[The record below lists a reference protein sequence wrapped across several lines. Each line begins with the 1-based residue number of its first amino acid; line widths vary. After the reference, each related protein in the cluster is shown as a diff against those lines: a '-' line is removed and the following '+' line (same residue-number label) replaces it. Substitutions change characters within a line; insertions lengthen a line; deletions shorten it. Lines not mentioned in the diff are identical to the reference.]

1 MGDQDTAR
9 NARLILGGRRPAS
22 GRLRRALRSG
32 RVPPFPVRVAQRV
45 AMKAGVLDHE
55 RGVVRQ
61 RLALRRAALG
71 DEALGPPRFL
81 IRVDEFPH
89 YLAGDEPGRFGL
101 ESSKEFHSVLASAG
115 APYLMAV
122 VPRVT
127 HRPLDP
133 RATGSRPLAPDEI
146 AFLGEMARER
156 VDFGLHG
163 YDHRT
168 RYRSPRRR
176 SELCGLSRAE
186 LEARIDSGLEELAAA
201 GVHPRV
207 FVPPFNRFDAA
218 HWEPLARRFDVICG
232 GPETV
237 TLLGYHPGPQWR
249 GDAVYLPCYPPLY
262 GSAAEC
268 LPVVR
273 QMIERQ
279 VGLWLPIVLHPG
291 WERGDRHAGLAAL
304 AREIQPYAS
313 SWGDFIAAV
322 DKSR

>member
-1 MGDQDTAR
+1 V
-9 NARLILGGRRPAS
+9 GGRRLTS
-22 GRLRRALRSG
+22 RRVQRVLRSG
-32 RVPPFPVRVAQRV
+32 RVPPFPVRVAQRL

-55 RGVVRQ
+55 RGVVRP
-61 RLALRRAALG
+61 RVAARKHALG
-71 DEALGPPRFL
+71 VEAPRPPRFL

-89 YLAGDEPGRFGL
+89 YLAGDEPDSFGL
-101 ESSKEFHSVLASAG
+101 ESSKQFHSVLASAG
-115 APYLMAV
+115 TSYLIAV

-127 HRPLDP
+127 HHPLDP
-133 RATGSRPLAPDEI
+133 RATGDRPLAPDEI
-146 AFLGEMARER
+146 AFLGEMGRAGVE
-156 VDFGLHG
+156 FGLHG

-168 RYRSPRRR
+168 RYDSPRRH

-186 LEARIDSGLEELAAA
+186 LEARIDRGLEELAPA
-201 GVHPRV
+201 GVRPRV

-218 HWEPLARRFDVICG
+218 HWEPLSQRFDVICG

-237 TLLGYHPGPQWR
+237 PLLGYHPGPQWR

-262 GSAAEC
+262 GSAADC

-291 WERGDRHAGLAAL
+291 WEVGDGHAGLEAL

-313 SWGDFIAAV
+313 SWSDFLAAV
-322 DKSR
+322 DASR